1 MKSKEHRT
9 HTYVVATYNDLVD
22 RTALAVLA
30 QANATSASNL
40 ALVTIA
46 DYSSICKCFVYSDWD
61 IHKVVVIR
69 IERYIEGGLWRNQ
82 RVLSKQY
89 IKALSMPKELVSIDI
104 ELLLERSGVA
114 DKKAN
119 VL

>member
-1 MKSKEHRT
+1 MKSKKHRT

-30 QANATSASNL
+30 QAIADVKNRD
-40 ALVTIA
+40 LVTIV
-46 DYSSICKCFVYSDWD
+46 DYSPICKCLVYSDWD

-69 IERYIEGGLWRNQ
+69 VERYIEGGLWRNQ

-89 IKALSMPKELVSIDI
+89 IKALASPKELVSIDV
-104 ELLLERSGVA
+104 ELLLERSGVT
-114 DKKAN
+114 DKKAD